1 MRALTIT
8 LIICLRKELKVRARG
23 NVAVSP
29 ALRVVSSVLYLL
41 TVEEPVSQH
50 LAIRA
55 SPSLS

>member
-29 ALRVVSSVLYLL
+29 ALRVVSSVLYL
-41 TVEEPVSQH
+41 Q
-50 LAIRA
+50 
-55 SPSLS
+55 